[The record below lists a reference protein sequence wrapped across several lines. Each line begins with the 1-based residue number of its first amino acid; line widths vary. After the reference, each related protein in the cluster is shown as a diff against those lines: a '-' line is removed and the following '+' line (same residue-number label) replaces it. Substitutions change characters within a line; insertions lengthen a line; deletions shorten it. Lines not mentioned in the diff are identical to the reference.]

1 MITLYTITFTEFLRK
16 HGDSVQ
22 WQAVKSK
29 FAKFP
34 SFTLGGLNFN
44 MYDLLV
50 EKYDIWEIGSEDEN
64 IFYHEFNEKV
74 NELLIKYA
82 PKIATY
88 IASFNDLLQRKINLS
103 QGGSTTNYLYP
114 VSTQGGKV
122 SNEVRYDGNKD
133 SLLLIF
139 KSNAELLTQVMNLK
153 DIYLDCLEE
162 FSRCFMTIY

>member
-1 MITLYTITFTEFLRK
+1 MTFAEFLRK
-16 HGDSVQ
+16 NGDSAE
-22 WQAVKSK
+22 WQAVKTK

-34 SFTLGGLNFN
+34 SFTLGDLNLN

-74 NELLIKYA
+74 NELLIKYV

-103 QGGSTTNYLYP
+103 QSGSTTNYLYP

-122 SNEVRYDGNKD
+122 SNEVRYSGNKD

>member
-1 MITLYTITFTEFLRK
+1 MGNMNLK
-16 HGDSVQ
+16 
-22 WQAVKSK
+22 
-29 FAKFP
+29 
-34 SFTLGGLNFN
+34 

-74 NELLIKYA
+74 NELLIKYV
-82 PKIATY
+82 PKIESY
-88 IASFNDLLQRKINLS
+88 IASFKDLLQRKINLS

-114 VSTQGGKV
+114 VSTQSGKV

-139 KSNAELLTQVMNLK
+139 KSNAELLTQVMKQSIPLCASLSSR
-153 DIYLDCLEE
+153 YVLRWRMLTLSCSVTAP
-162 FSRCFMTIY
+162 FSSI

>member
-1 MITLYTITFTEFLRK
+1 MITLYTMTFADFLKK
-16 HGDSVQ
+16 HGDSTE
-22 WQAVKSK
+22 WQAVKTK
-29 FAKFP
+29 FEQFP
-34 SFTLGGLNFN
+34 NFTLGNMNLK

-74 NELLIKYA
+74 NELLIKYV
-82 PKIATY
+82 PKIESY
-88 IASFNDLLQRKINLS
+88 IASFSGLLQRKINLS
-103 QGGSTTNYLYP
+103 QGGSTMNYLYP
-114 VSTQGGKV
+114 VSTQQGKI